1 MGVDE
6 SELVVNGMTCAHCEQ
21 ALRAELG
28 GVPGV
33 IGVEADAATG
43 RVLLRHAG
51 PLERVAVESA
61 VAEAGYSVMSWA
73 TDRL

>member
-21 ALRAELG
+21 ALRTELG
-28 GVPGV
+28 EVPGV

-43 RVLLRHAG
+43 RVLVQHTGLV
-51 PLERVAVESA
+51 ERAAIESA
-61 VAEAGYSVMSWA
+61 VLEAGYSVLSWA
-73 TDRL
+73 TDPL

>member
-1 MGVDE
+1 MRDDKGMVGMDE
-6 SELVVNGMTCAHCEQ
+6 SESVVNGMTCAHCAQ

-33 IGVEADAATG
+33 IGVADAG
-43 RVLLRHAG
+43 Y
-51 PLERVAVESA
+51 PL
-61 VAEAGYSVMSWA
+61 MSGT